1 KVYESDNFTDI
12 IVGNK
17 KIFNIN
23 NGNYDNGNDN
33 SLVIYLEANDLK
45 YLFTG
50 DISSIVEK
58 NIIKEYPD
66 LRIDVLKI
74 SHHGS
79 KTSTSEEF
87 LKSIKPTLAI
97 ISVGKNNYYGHPN
110 FEVLVRLYR
119 NNIKYYRTDLQG
131 TIIVT
136 KMNDYILK
144 INEILINK

>member
-1 KVYESDNFTDI
+1 
-12 IVGNK
+12 
-17 KIFNIN
+17 
-23 NGNYDNGNDN
+23 
-33 SLVIYLEANDLK
+33 LK